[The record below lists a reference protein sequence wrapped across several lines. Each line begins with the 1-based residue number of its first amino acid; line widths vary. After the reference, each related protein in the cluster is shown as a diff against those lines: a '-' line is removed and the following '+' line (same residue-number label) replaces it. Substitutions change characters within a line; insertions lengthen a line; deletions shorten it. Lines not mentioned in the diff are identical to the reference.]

1 MEKLIY
7 LISLLI
13 LFFLCNCNLDDN
25 IIILDKHKLKNEI
38 KTKVGLIV
46 FQRDVETNFDLK
58 FGNNERNTVF
68 HIILENTNN
77 LNLEEL
83 KEKYKKYHINIFF
96 YQLNILRIVSHKYNT
111 EIRDLLITEVLY
123 QTGYINKKIYSV
135 GDIDNY
141 IYFGGIPKNFKYYK
155 KFILNKNDI
164 ISKIEVDK
172 YIIDIK
178 RKKYNFFDLF
188 FNDNFISFINDNLR
202 KFNDNDDS
210 KYSNLKIKIGNK
222 IIFYKHKYCNKFKYN
237 IVDNQ
242 IKGLKNLRS
251 FMSNFIYRE
260 YNLEKGEVNLYLDA
274 PKDIIEENKE
284 IILNNSSFDF
294 MIFVMVVLIVVF
306 IIIINYHKNLKNNKF
321 LYSDNLYHNFLF

>member
-58 FGNNERNTVF
+58 FGNNERNTIF

-96 YQLNILRIVSHKYNT
+96 YQLNILRIVSHKFNT

-135 GDIDNY
+135 GDIDYFY
-141 IYFGGIPKNFKYYK
+141 ILEEFPK
-155 KFILNKNDI
+155 ILNI
-164 ISKIEVDK
+164 T
-172 YIIDIK
+172 
-178 RKKYNFFDLF
+178 
-188 FNDNFISFINDNLR
+188 
-202 KFNDNDDS
+202 
-210 KYSNLKIKIGNK
+210 
-222 IIFYKHKYCNKFKYN
+222 
-237 IVDNQ
+237 
-242 IKGLKNLRS
+242 KNL
-251 FMSNFIYRE
+251 Y
-260 YNLEKGEVNLYLDA
+260 
-274 PKDIIEENKE
+274 
-284 IILNNSSFDF
+284 
-294 MIFVMVVLIVVF
+294 
-306 IIIINYHKNLKNNKF
+306 
-321 LYSDNLYHNFLF
+321 